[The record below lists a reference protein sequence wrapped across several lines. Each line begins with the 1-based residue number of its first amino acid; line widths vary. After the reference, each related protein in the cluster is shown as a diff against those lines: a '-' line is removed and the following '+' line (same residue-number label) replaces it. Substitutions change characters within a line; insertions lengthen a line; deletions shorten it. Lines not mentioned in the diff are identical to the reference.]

1 MGDPVNAALA
11 DTDALRAD
19 IALSRRIQTF
29 CAWCGPAF
37 VILLFGGW
45 GVMGGF
51 IPLIPASDSADQVA
65 AAYSDGVNLHRVGN
79 LLGLIGIFL
88 TIPFFFAISMQIR
101 LDVRERVAFAPDAIG
116 HGDHLLQERSVRLDR
131 HHRIL
136 DSRSGFRHLVHRDD
150 GGPAAGDPRRSRVR
164 QWVATKV
171 VLGSISV

>member
-51 IPLIPASDSADQVA
+51 IPLILS
-65 AAYSDGVNLHRVGN
+65 
-79 LLGLIGIFL
+79 LIH
-88 TIPFFFAISMQIR
+88 ISEPTR
-101 LDVRERVAFAPDAIG
+101 PY
-116 HGDHLLQERSVRLDR
+116 
-131 HHRIL
+131 
-136 DSRSGFRHLVHRDD
+136 
-150 GGPAAGDPRRSRVR
+150 
-164 QWVATKV
+164 
-171 VLGSISV
+171 